1 MIQLVISTMHISL
14 SYSPGLKNGW
24 CQEKLMA
31 MAKML
36 KSRLIHAAS
45 AAGMAMADM
54 AEIMAA

>member
-1 MIQLVISTMHISL
+1 
-14 SYSPGLKNGW
+14 
-24 CQEKLMA
+24 MA

-54 AEIMAA
+54 ADMAEIMAA